1 MKLATIQIAGK
12 EEAAIVFAE
21 RFILIQT
28 INELEKKKWGTDLFQ
43 LLQTNQLVEL
53 IDWYKNEGESKLSH
67 LPSISVE
74 EAVFA
79 PLYRHPQSIWG
90 VGMNYFD
97 KAIELTGK
105 PPEEDPIIFMK
116 PVTSLIG
123 HGEAITLP
131 RQSRQVTSEAELAI
145 IIGESCKDIAEA
157 EAHSVIAGY
166 TTAIDVT
173 AKDIHA
179 KNSRFLQ
186 RSKSFDT
193 FFSFGPYFIT
203 ADEYTDLK
211 QIIVKTVLNGE
222 EAHHNT
228 VANMMYKPSFIV
240 SYFSQIMTLN
250 PGDVIMTGTPG
261 SVIIR
266 DGDFIECQIDGFKAL
281 RNPVIDFK

>member
-1 MKLATIQIAGK
+1 MKLATIQTAGI
-12 EEAAIVFAE
+12 EGAAIVIE
-21 RFILIQT
+21 EQVILIQT
-28 INELEKKKWGTDLFQ
+28 INEQEKKKWCTDLYE
-43 LLQTNQLVEL
+43 LLQTNQLSEL
-53 IDWYKNEGESKLSH
+53 VDWYKYEGESKLSH
-67 LPSISVE
+67 LPSLLVE
-74 EAVFA
+74 EAAFA
-79 PLYRHPQSIWG
+79 PLYRHPRSIWG

-97 KAIELTGK
+97 KALELTGK
-105 PPEEDPIIFMK
+105 PPEVDPIIFMK

-131 RQSRQVTSEAELAI
+131 RQSRQVTAEAELAI

-179 KNSRFLQ
+179 KNPRFLQ
-186 RSKSFDT
+186 RSKSYDT

-261 SVIIR
+261 SVVIR
-266 DGDFIECQIDGFKAL
+266 DGDFVECQIDGFKAL
-281 RNPVIDFK
+281 RNPVFDSK